1 MMKPLLM
8 KFPQKKLNLKLFN
21 PITSMPLLISAPR
34 YSQLN
39 LVPPVDPTRM
49 VTFII
54 FTSFYAFL
62 LVLSRSSSASETILL
77 WLLPTHNLQLT
88 TSSAESRP
96 LPIWL
101 LHSHPVHV
109 REFSKSWMILIAIII
124 ICTLLKRLT
133 CYINHR

>member
-49 VTFII
+49 VTSSSLPPFMPSSWSSPDPLQPPRPSSSGY
-54 FTSFYAFL
+54 FQHTTYNL
-62 LVLSRSSSASETILL
+62 QPPPLKVVLSQSGCYSPDTSNISLDWTELQGPLLQTIETLD
-77 WLLPTHNLQLT
+77 
-88 TSSAESRP
+88 ES
-96 LPIWL
+96 
-101 LHSHPVHV
+101 
-109 REFSKSWMILIAIII
+109 
-124 ICTLLKRLT
+124 T
-133 CYINHR
+133 